1 MGIAQEASIG
11 TTSPFYREGVSPSE
25 TVVHEA
31 DSPFGPVYV
40 VDVGD
45 QRTLRFDSPE
55 GTLQSSI
62 LKSAPLAV
70 PTNYVRVPLADALG
84 SCPAARGWTWW
95 NSTP

>member
-1 MGIAQEASIG
+1 MGIAREASTG
-11 TTSPFYREGVSPSE
+11 TAGPCYREVVSPSE

-31 DSPFGPVYV
+31 DSPFGP

-62 LKSAPLAV
+62 LKSDP
-70 PTNYVRVPLADALG
+70 
-84 SCPAARGWTWW
+84 
-95 NSTP
+95 